1 VPQPIRVAFVASEY
15 PPHIH
20 GGLGTVVGNLS
31 AALGARSALVDVF
44 VPARRGYQSAPVGV
58 RLRQVSVTGALN
70 SAEYWLRFCER
81 VVALCGRSGAVPD
94 LVHCHDWMTA
104 LAGVALR
111 RRLGVPM
118 VLTVHLAQVSRLN
131 LALENLGLVC
141 ADSVIVNSH
150 GVAEEIA
157 ARGLP
162 LTRSVVV
169 PNGVDLECFCSL
181 PGSQTGRMIL
191 FVGRL
196 VQQKGVD
203 VLLRAFAAVLR
214 KCPEVR
220 LVIAGDG
227 YQRLYLE
234 RLSRHLGLPPSVEFV
249 GWQTGPALT
258 RLYQNAGIV
267 VVPSIYEPFGL
278 VALEAMACGRPVVAS
293 RTGGLAEVVTDG
305 NIGYLVPPA
314 DHLSLAQRMAQL
326 LLEPARAAAMG
337 QAARQEAL
345 RYSWEHIAELTRGLY
360 HDTLDRHDRDAP
372 AAGHL
377 LKVLIDMMP
386 ALPGARTAR
395 LAGDWQ
401 AARDPALPAPGS
413 STKWSDLNGS

>member
-1 VPQPIRVAFVASEY
+1 MPPPIRVAFVASEY

-20 GGLGTVVGNLS
+20 GGLGTVVGSLS

-44 VPARRGYQSAPVGV
+44 VPARRGYQPAPAGV
-58 RLRQVSVTGALN
+58 RLRPVSVTGAHT

-81 VVALCGRSGAVPD
+81 VSALCGRSAPAPD

-111 RRLGVPM
+111 SRLGVPM
-118 VLTVHLAQVSRLN
+118 VLTVHLAQVSRIN
-131 LALENLGLVC
+131 LALENLGLAC
-141 ADSVIVNSH
+141 ANSVIVNSH

-157 ARGLP
+157 SRGLA
-162 LTRSVVV
+162 LTRSVVF
-169 PNGVDLECFCSL
+169 PNGVDLERFCSL
-181 PGSQTGRMIL
+181 PGSQAGRMIL

-214 KCPEVR
+214 KCPGVR

-234 RLSRHLGLPPSVEFV
+234 RLSRHLGLPPNVEFV

-258 RLYQNAGIV
+258 RLYQSAGMV
-267 VVPSIYEPFGL
+267 VVPSTYEPFGL

-305 NIGYLVPPA
+305 TIGYLVPPA

-326 LLEPARAAAMG
+326 LLEPARAVAMG

-345 RYSWEHIAELTRGLY
+345 RYSWEHVAELTHGLY
-360 HDTLDRHDRDAP
+360 HDTLDLHDRDTP

-377 LKVLIDMMP
+377 LKVLIEMMP
-386 ALPGARTAR
+386 AVPGARTAS
-395 LAGDWQ
+395 LAGELP
-401 AARDPALPAPGS
+401 AARPSRHPDPQPSGVV
-413 STKWSDLNGS
+413 